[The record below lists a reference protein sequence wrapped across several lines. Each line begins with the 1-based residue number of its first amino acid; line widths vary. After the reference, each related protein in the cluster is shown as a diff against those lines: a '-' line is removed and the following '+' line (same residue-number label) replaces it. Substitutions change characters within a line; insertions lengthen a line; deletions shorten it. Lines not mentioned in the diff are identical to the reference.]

1 MGFFNYDKPG
11 KGISKDAPRKKGIFL
26 YFELLGRKFSKL
38 MCVNMLYFLFSI
50 PVMLLYFGAFLFII
64 PSALN
69 IAFGTINMSQSDMIM
84 FQLLLSLFM
93 TLICTITLGTG
104 PASSSMAYVMRE
116 YSKEQ
121 HVWLWHNFIKK
132 MKENIK
138 KEIGVFV
145 IDLLFICF
153 STIAFAFYLHQY
165 LSSGSLLWF
174 VLSFVIAFLSLVF
187 MVMHFYIH
195 QLIVTFENKLIEVL
209 KNALLLTLSTL
220 LPCVLLTVFIIG
232 LNFYLFNLITP
243 VFIIL
248 LAFFVLIS
256 FFRFPV
262 EFYVHSVIKKLI
274 PVDEDDTKTE
284 EETIFSD
291 SYGSDK

>member
-50 PVMLLYFGAFLFII
+50 PMMLLYFGVFLFVI
-64 PSALN
+64 PTALN
-69 IAFGTINMSQSDMIM
+69 IAFGTLDMWQSDALLSQM
-84 FQLLLSLFM
+84 FLSLFM
-93 TLICTITLGTG
+93 TLVCTITLGTG

-116 YSKEQ
+116 FSKEQ

-132 MKENIK
+132 MKENLK
-138 KEIGVFV
+138 KEIAICM

-165 LSSGSLLWF
+165 LSSGSLIWF
-174 VLSFVIAFLSLVF
+174 ILSFVIAFSSLVF
-187 MVMHFYIH
+187 ALMHFYIH
-195 QLIVTFENKLIEVL
+195 QLIVTFENKLVEIF
-209 KNALLLTLSTL
+209 KNAFLLTLSTL
-220 LPCVLLTVFIIG
+220 FSCVLLAGFIIG
-232 LNFYLFNLITP
+232 VNLYLNITIP
-243 VFIIL
+243 ALVIP
-248 LAFFVLIS
+248 LAFLVLIS

-274 PVDEDDTKTE
+274 PIDENDTKTE

-291 SYGSDK
+291 